1 MHGLRRG
8 SQAQPIIKQYPPQ
21 RSAISMSCAAYW
33 LSFALPAT
41 LHIQLVEASAPH
53 SYPPPSPLQHHPP
66 ASKHTLSH
74 IQLVSLV
81 NYCCFLRHS
90 SVFFFNRAT

>member
-53 SYPPPSPLQHHPP
+53 SYPPPFTPP
-66 ASKHTLSH
+66 ASPARIKAHTLSH
-74 IQLVSLV
+74 PAS
-81 NYCCFLRHS
+81 
-90 SVFFFNRAT
+90 FFS